1 MSDIPAPGKKRKAC
15 VIYGC
20 LGLFLFTM
28 VGLIG
33 AYFAVRYVRREVAG
47 VVEKYSQPQ
56 SMPLPE
62 LTLSAEERKALKTR
76 VTDFGQKLR
85 QGTAAGEE
93 LVLTGDEINVLL
105 AESPGLR
112 PLGDQVRVRLEDAR
126 VLGTISLPLSQFGPS
141 KMAGRY
147 LNGEAALNL
156 SLTNGVP
163 RLFIEDLKVQGQTLP
178 AGVMLALR
186 GVNLAE
192 RLVENPEFK
201 KVTERFDSVRVSEG
215 KLILKAKP

>member
-1 MSDIPAPGKKRKAC
+1 MSDIPKPGNKRKAC
-15 VIYGC
+15 LVYGC
-20 LGLFLFTM
+20 LGLFLFAM
-28 VGLIG
+28 IGLVG

-47 VVEKYSQPQ
+47 VVEKYSQAQ
-56 SMPLPE
+56 SIPLPE
-62 LTLSAEERKALKTR
+62 LTLSVEERKALKTR
-76 VTDFGQKLR
+76 VTEFGQKLR
-85 QGTAAGEE
+85 EGTAAGEE
-93 LVLTGDEINVLL
+93 LILTGDEINVLL

-112 PLGDQVRVRLEDAR
+112 PLGDQVRVRLEDTR

-147 LNGEAALNL
+147 LNGESVLNL
-156 SLTNGVP
+156 SLSNGLP

-192 RLVENPEFK
+192 RMVENPEFK

-215 KLILKAKP
+215 KLILKSKP

>member
-1 MSDIPAPGKKRKAC
+1 
-15 VIYGC
+15 
-20 LGLFLFTM
+20 M

-33 AYFAVRYVRREVAG
+33 AYFAVRYVRREVVG
-47 VVEKYSQPQ
+47 VVEKYSQAQ

-62 LTLSAEERKALKTR
+62 LTLSPEERKTLKTR
-76 VTDFGQKLR
+76 VADFGQKLR

-93 LVLTGDEINVLL
+93 LTLTGDEINVLL

-112 PLGDQVRVRLEDAR
+112 PLGDQVRVRLEGSR
-126 VLGTISLPLSQFGPS
+126 VLGTISLPLSQFGSS
-141 KMAGRY
+141 KIAGRY
-147 LNGEAALNL
+147 LNGEAAFNL
-156 SLTNGVP
+156 SLTNGLP

-192 RLVENPEFK
+192 RMVENPEFRK
-201 KVTERFDSVRVSEG
+201 GMERFESVHVSDG
-215 KLILKAKP
+215 KLILKSRP